1 VTRTYGSAFPNI
13 PFFSNFLALWTR
25 RERMPAVNALKESLD
40 WSDED
45 LDLITGDPVRSME

>member
-1 VTRTYGSAFPNI
+1 
-13 PFFSNFLALWTR
+13 
-25 RERMPAVNALKESLD
+25 MPAVNALKESLD